1 MEIQEGQVD
10 ESQTAVLDQ
19 TAQAQ
24 DQTSVEGSTETAQQ
38 DNEVDITKVDV
49 EKLSPE
55 EKAVI
60 KSFQA
65 DYTRKTQALAEE
77 RKRFDTL
84 EQDKRIVDSLVA
96 DPEFMKW
103 YQGRGKQP
111 AKVELTDEEYQQ
123 ALLDRGKFD
132 DLVSKKAKAI
142 IESDYAPKVNSL
154 QEALVSQQLQTQLDN
169 LEKQYPDFK
178 EINKVGGFDKYF
190 QPGSNMTF
198 ETAYALYKLH
208 NGQKETDK
216 KAVEIANGI
225 VQKKKLSSVEK
236 PGGSI
241 PTGKRV
247 VKARNFN
254 EAFDKAWEAV
264 ENKEEVLVERA

>member
-169 LEKQYPDFK
+169 LEKQYTDFK

-236 PGGSI
+236 PGGNI

-247 VKARNFN
+247 IKARNFS
-254 EAFDKAWEAV
+254 EAYDKALEAA
-264 ENKEEVLVERA
+264 ENKEEVLVEMA